1 MLVGQS
7 CTPSTLLVYEE
18 RGGIQKELESAV
30 INQKVDQTAEGN
42 IEKIK
47 QNYMR
52 AGHYLGLLDLL
63 EVPWILHR
71 QSTSMTILV
80 PLFPLCLIALL
91 LSFKCIRKISHFVKY
106 SGYTRKS
113 IVPKPQVT
121 G

>member
-30 INQKVDQTAEGN
+30 INQKVDQTVEGN

-52 AGHYLGLLDLL
+52 AGHYLG
-63 EVPWILHR
+63 
-71 QSTSMTILV
+71 QSTGSAMDSSSAIN
-80 PLFPLCLIALL
+80 INDNISA
-91 LSFKCIRKISHFVKY
+91 SF
-106 SGYTRKS
+106 S
-113 IVPKPQVT
+113 IVPYCFAFII
-121 G
+121 